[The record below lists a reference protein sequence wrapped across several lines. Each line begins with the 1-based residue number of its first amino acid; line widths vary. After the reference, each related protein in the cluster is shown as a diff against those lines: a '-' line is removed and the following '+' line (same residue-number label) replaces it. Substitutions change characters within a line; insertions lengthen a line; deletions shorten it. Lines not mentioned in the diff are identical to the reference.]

1 MCKKVLGWKLKNYF
15 NMYKH
20 KLSEQ
25 DEKAAKFQEERIN
38 AFDALEN
45 RFDNIRKLL
54 RLGKIETIKYYR
66 ENPDSYGVVKG
77 TDLIND
83 YFNDIETLLQSLTFL
98 FNMSE
103 IIKVKIK
110 KIRIYKGN
118 DSGKYVATIRIE
130 NPNYIPQ
137 KLLTNF

>member
-20 KLSEQ
+20 RLSEQ
-25 DEKAAKFQEERIN
+25 DEKAAKFQKERIN

-45 RFDNIRKLL
+45 RFDDIRKLL

-83 YFNDIETLLQSLTFL
+83 YFNDIETLLQP
-98 FNMSE
+98 
-103 IIKVKIK
+103 
-110 KIRIYKGN
+110 
-118 DSGKYVATIRIE
+118 E
-130 NPNYIPQ
+130 N
-137 KLLTNF
+137 

>member
-1 MCKKVLGWKLKNYF
+1 
-15 NMYKH
+15 MYKH

-25 DEKAAKFQEERIN
+25 DKKAAKFQEERIN

-83 YFNDIETLLQSLTFL
+83 YFNDIETLLQP
-98 FNMSE
+98 
-103 IIKVKIK
+103 
-110 KIRIYKGN
+110 
-118 DSGKYVATIRIE
+118 E
-130 NPNYIPQ
+130 N
-137 KLLTNF
+137 